1 MTSQKKTD
9 KTILRTIAGFAAVLA
24 VAVGLIALGNRNDA
38 ASEGERL
45 KAGLLTAHEVRM
57 AFQTVGGRFVD
68 RPIEEGVTVE
78 AGQKLLALDPTDV
91 MLEIESTEAKIRQ
104 QGHQIAYE
112 EEGIALALARA
123 DETEAS
129 LWRQIEAA
137 VANRRSA
144 AAALKSAEA
153 DWTRTKGLRSSGA
166 VSQAQYDAAEAAWRT
181 AKEALTAQTH
191 TLEQLTVG
199 ADKASREKLT
209 KTGSAE
215 GMALET
221 VTNARREAEIR
232 RVNVAAMRAARD
244 ELAAAL

>member
-9 KTILRTIAGFAAVLA
+9 KTILLTIAGFAAVLA

-57 AFQTVGGRFVD
+57 AFQTVGGRLVD

-104 QGHQIAYE
+104 QDHQIAYE
-112 EEGIALALARA
+112 KEGIALALARA

-153 DWTRTKGLRSSGA
+153 DWTRAKGS
-166 VSQAQYDAAEAAWRT
+166 
-181 AKEALTAQTH
+181 
-191 TLEQLTVG
+191 
-199 ADKASREKLT
+199 KL
-209 KTGSAE
+209 
-215 GMALET
+215 
-221 VTNARREAEIR
+221 IQ
-232 RVNVAAMRAARD
+232 
-244 ELAAAL
+244 